1 MAATRTHAAA
11 HGAPSGAGR
20 LILASRSPRRKLLLE
35 QMGLDFE
42 VLDSRVDDG
51 ALRPGPATSARHWV
65 AALAYL
71 KAAAVARPF
80 EGAGSLAGATVLGA
94 DTVCALDGAV
104 LGQPRDG
111 EDAAAMIRSF
121 EDREHEVLTGV
132 AIVSPDNRTLMT
144 DVAVVRVGRIGP
156 GAIGEYVST
165 GGWRGKAGGY
175 NLSERLEAGW
185 PIEVSGDPGTVMG
198 LPVVRLGPLLARFRR
213 TGS

>member
-1 MAATRTHAAA
+1 
-11 HGAPSGAGR
+11 
-20 LILASRSPRRKLLLE
+20 
-35 QMGLDFE
+35 MGLEFE
-42 VLDSRVDDG
+42 VMDSGVDDG

-71 KAAAVARPF
+71 KAAALARPF
-80 EGAGSLAGATVLGA
+80 EGSFGGEGPVGGATVLGA
-94 DTVCALDGAV
+94 DTVCALDGAL
-104 LGQPRDG
+104 LGQPRDA
-111 EDAAAMIRSF
+111 EHAAAMIRSF
-121 EDREHEVLTGV
+121 EGREHEVLTGV
-132 AIVSPDNRTLMT
+132 ALVSPDNRMLLT

-198 LPVVRLGPLLARFRR
+198 LPVERLGPLLARFRR